1 MLKSRALG
9 VVFVA
14 GLALWGCGEADE
26 KAKATD
32 TAPATPV
39 LAATVREAPSAR
51 DVSAYGVVRTDKE
64 GKLAFKIGGF
74 LKDLKVD
81 MGDHVKKGQVLA
93 SLDQREINA
102 EAARASAAAI
112 KAKRDLARIEPLLK
126 NGYVS
131 QQKVDDAKSALAIAN
146 ADLASIT
153 FNRKLATI
161 VAPSDGVILARHV
174 EQNEIVAAGTPILT
188 VSQGEAELILKASL
202 SDRDVAALAV
212 GDKAEVTLDAFRNV
226 KIDAHVR
233 RISAMS
239 DERTGTFD
247 VEVVLDNAP
256 KGTESGFIGVARIR
270 AGTDKSEGPM
280 ALAIPASA
288 ILEGHG
294 ATATVYVIDKTS
306 MTVKLT
312 RVGVAGVEGD
322 DVLIS
327 SGLKTGDEVVSAG
340 APYLREGSPVK
351 IVTDLAAETMAAE
364 PRT

>member
-9 VVFVA
+9 VVFIA
-14 GLALWGCGEADE
+14 GLTLWGCGPSEEKDKAAEA
-26 KAKATD
+26 
-32 TAPATPV
+32 APATPV
-39 LAATVREAPSAR
+39 MASAVRPAPSAR

-74 LKDLKVD
+74 LKEIKVD
-81 MGDHVKKGQVLA
+81 MGDHVTKGQILA
-93 SLDQREINA
+93 RLDQREIDA
-102 EAARASAAAI
+102 EAARASAAAA
-112 KAKRDLARIEPLLK
+112 KAKRDLTRIEPLLK

-131 QQKVDDAKSALAIAN
+131 QQKVDDAKSALTMAN
-146 ADLASIT
+146 AELANVT
-153 FNRKLATI
+153 FNRSLATI
-161 VAPSDGVILARHV
+161 IAPSDGVILARHV
-174 EQNEIVAAGTPILT
+174 DQNEIVAAGTPVLT
-188 VSQGEAELILKASL
+188 VSQGERELILKASL
-202 SDRDVAALAV
+202 SDRDVAALNV
-212 GDKAEVTLDAFRNV
+212 GDKADITLDAFRDM
-226 KIDAHVR
+226 KIVGHVR

-247 VEVVLDNAP
+247 VEIVLDNAP
-256 KGTESGFIGVARIR
+256 KGTESGFIGMARIR
-270 AGTDKSEGPM
+270 SSETSNAPV

-294 ATATVYVIDKTS
+294 ASATVYVIDKAT

-312 RVGVAGVEGD
+312 RVGVAGLEGD

-327 SGLKTGDEVVSAG
+327 SGLKAGDEVVSAG

-351 IVTDLAAETMAAE
+351 VVTDLAAETEAAE